1 LLIHPTI
8 LGLNMMASR
17 ISSLLMSILSDYI
30 NGLQLL
36 AKMLTDASPFPLARV
51 WYYAEAAHRTAG
63 VFQSDGDM
71 STPEQFHT
79 LADVLERRNGTA
91 TFYLMADTH
100 LSESN
105 VAALRARGHTFA
117 PHVDPRDREEPLYF
131 AMTDALTEETAA
143 FKERFGTCSATLQ
156 CHCAPWPGYLSM
168 VPAHVANGY
177 RMLFAYLSFPTPL
190 WSKYMCG
197 SGRPLKFCDGNGAV
211 HDCWQQ
217 PIITPDDQSL
227 IPKLQG
233 HPTESKEEFDAT
245 IGDALER
252 HHSAIG
258 ILSHPVSFCTYSRP
272 VMEHAFDRLHE
283 AGAPIY
289 NGDEWL
295 AFTDRRANVRVE
307 QEDTRCRVSN
317 LAGEI
322 TLMLPLKDQGT
333 VAVNGE
339 AAPYEVERRLEED
352 YGFVQLDAE
361 RHGENVCVEVGM

>member
-1 LLIHPTI
+1 
-8 LGLNMMASR
+8 MR
-17 ISSLLMSILSDYI
+17 
-30 NGLQLL
+30 
-36 AKMLTDASPFPLARV
+36 
-51 WYYAEAAHRTAG
+51 
-63 VFQSDGDM
+63 
-71 STPEQFHT
+71 
-79 LADVLERRNGTA
+79 
-91 TFYLMADTH
+91 
-100 LSESN
+100 
-105 VAALRARGHTFA
+105 
-117 PHVDPRDREEPLYF
+117 
-131 AMTDALTEETAA
+131 
-143 FKERFGTCSATLQ
+143 
-156 CHCAPWPGYLSM
+156 
-168 VPAHVANGY
+168 
-177 RMLFAYLSFPTPL
+177 
-190 WSKYMCG
+190 
-197 SGRPLKFCDGNGAV
+197 FCDGNGVV

-258 ILSHPVSFCTYSRP
+258 ILSHPVSFCTYSGP